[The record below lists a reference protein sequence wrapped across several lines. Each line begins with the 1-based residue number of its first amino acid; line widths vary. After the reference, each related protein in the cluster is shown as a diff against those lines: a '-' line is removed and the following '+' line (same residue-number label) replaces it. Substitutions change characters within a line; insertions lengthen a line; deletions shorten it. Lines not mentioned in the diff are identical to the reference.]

1 MSAAASATA
10 LMFAPTSFAEIELV
24 GDQPRLEVRLLGGVF
39 AEVPQDARLF
49 RGEAG

>member
-1 MSAAASATA
+1 
-10 LMFAPTSFAEIELV
+10 MFVRTDLLRREIELV